1 MRLMIPK
8 GTLNSGQDVIALI
21 QIYYKVIQTD
31 TAWSDRVADK
41 NRHFDVAIVGD
52 IGKQGFW
59 MDYGIK
65 IYQYDI
71 RHSLDNITLGEIQ

>member
-8 GTLNSGQDVIALI
+8 GTLYSGQDVIELI

-41 NRHFDVAIVGD
+41 NRYFDVIIEGNV
-52 IGKQGFW
+52 GKQGFFFNYTRN
-59 MDYGIK
+59 MS
-65 IYQYDI
+65 QYDI
-71 RHSLDNITLGEIQ
+71 RHPLDNITLGEIQ